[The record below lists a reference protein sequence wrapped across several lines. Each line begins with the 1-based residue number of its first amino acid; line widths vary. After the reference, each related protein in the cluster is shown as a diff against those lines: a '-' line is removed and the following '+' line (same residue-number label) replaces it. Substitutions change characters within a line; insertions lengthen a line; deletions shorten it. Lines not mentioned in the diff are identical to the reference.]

1 MPGQAVTMSDSNGV
15 FGQGPELSHGNSTT
29 PKQISHLRACTN
41 CVRAKAKCSIGV
53 GIEGR
58 CERYSLIFIKT
69 TAFTISR

>member
-1 MPGQAVTMSDSNGV
+1 MAGLNSV
-15 FGQGPELSHGNSTT
+15 FDQGPELSHGSSAA

-53 GIEGR
+53 DIKGK

-69 TAFTISR
+69 TVFTISC